1 MTIGIIADST
11 ASLSDKYVKEN
22 DIGIA
27 HFRYRLDG
35 ETFIEGLDESTK
47 DFHKRLKASGSI
59 PQTSQP
65 PIGEYIDLF
74 EDYSKRYD
82 EVLVI
87 TMSKGLSGAFQT
99 AQMASQNYD
108 NVRVLDTNL
117 TLDANRFLIE
127 NIMKL
132 REEGLGANE
141 IGDIIERDKT
151 YPNLSAILVAND
163 LSYLEKGGRIPSAI
177 RKVGDF
183 LRLKPIINLNADN
196 DGKLGVAEI
205 SRGDKKTLKRV
216 VDLIPEDAKRV
227 AVGEVNNQEIK
238 DTIVERIKDQRPDL
252 EVTDCTITPV
262 IASHIGPN
270 CYGMFYSK
278 V

>member
-11 ASLSDKYVKEN
+11 ASLSDEYIKEN

-27 HFRYRLDG
+27 HFRYSLDG
-35 ETFIEGLDESTK
+35 KTFVEGQDESTK

-59 PQTSQP
+59 PHTSQP
-65 PIGEYIDLF
+65 PIGEFIDLF
-74 EDYSKRYD
+74 DDYSKRYD

-87 TMSKGLSGAFQT
+87 TLSKGLSGCFHT
-99 AQMASQNYD
+99 AQMASQDYD

-117 TLDANRFLIE
+117 ALDANRFLIE

-132 REEGLGANE
+132 REEGMGANE

-151 YPNLSAILVAND
+151 YPNLSAILVANE
-163 LSYLEKGGRIPSAI
+163 LSYLEKGGRIPAAI
-177 RKVGDF
+177 RRVGDF
-183 LRLKPIINLNADN
+183 LRLKPIIDLNADN

-205 SRGDKKTLKRV
+205 SRGDKKTIKRV

-238 DTIVERIKDQRPDL
+238 DIIVERIKDQRPDL
-252 EVTDCTITPV
+252 EITDCTITPV